1 MRHRLAL
8 VAQTLWAVPGWMG
21 GPWNITA
28 GTVAYLNAPDAVL
41 VDDLYLKKL
50 GITHVGEVFELNSRI
65 ALPSI

>member
-8 VAQTLWAVPGWMG
+8 VYW
-21 GPWNITA
+21 
-28 GTVAYLNAPDAVL
+28 
-41 VDDLYLKKL
+41 KKL

>member
-8 VAQTLWAVPGWMG
+8 VAQT
-21 GPWNITA
+21 ITA

-41 VDDLYLKKL
+41 VDDLYCKKL

-65 ALPSI
+65 ALPSK